1 MTGLGNSGWLK
12 GESRWK
18 PPRVAAAAVDMKQP
32 VVEEEAQR
40 RAAKCKHQL
49 NSPAPIVW
57 RRRGRSHA
65 KVGFTPAHVNRKNK
79 GGEEEKTS
87 WIERASVRLSLT
99 ARWVEFAKNC
109 SLSPPYLS
117 CLSAARGLV
126 RSWHTGLW
134 TLWTANHLRTA
145 LLKHYFSSQ
154 PSQYITFRLKKK
166 IRSCFSS
173 PRQWGE

>member
-49 NSPAPIVW
+49 NSPVPIVW

-109 SLSPPYLS
+109 SLSLPHI
-117 CLSAARGLV
+117 SAVSQRQEDLFGAGTRGYELFGPLIIY
-126 RSWHTGLW
+126 GLRFW
-134 TLWTANHLRTA
+134 NIIFPLNPANT
-145 LLKHYFSSQ
+145 
-154 PSQYITFRLKKK
+154 
-166 IRSCFSS
+166 
-173 PRQWGE
+173 